1 MSRATAV
8 VLAALAVA
16 CAGPPPDPV
25 GLRDVPY
32 VPDRRDYA
40 AFRAGHPGIL
50 EPNYLPFMA
59 HRIRQS
65 WGGDDLLVL
74 CRWSEAD
81 MPLPV
86 HIESPVIP
94 EAIQDEFIPRPPH
107 VYVRAVESALAT
119 WEDHL
124 EGLVRFRLV
133 EDPEQARL
141 RIALV
146 GSRAPVADEE
156 VKVLGS
162 TRVGDACVPGGWD
175 PDAERIDVEFR
186 VSELH
191 IFLADEFGLLAVD
204 QVEWI
209 ALHEIGHA
217 LGMRGHSPIPG
228 DLMYEIVRD
237 RLTVAEG
244 LSTEDVNSFVSLYR
258 LPNGEVYGEARAEG
272 APPLAQPPAGPV
284 RLAMAPYVDA
294 RLGFALK
301 PPDGWLS
308 LDTGHGMVAVDGVTW
323 DYSASFQVIVAR
335 YPTIDDYLARFGDH
349 YLRRG
354 RLVHYQPM
362 VVNGL
367 SAVHGVVAR
376 HEGGTVEEITL
387 IESGDGRVFV
397 VIADCAIEHLHAY
410 SPWFDAALA
419 SLEVWDRR

>member
-1 MSRATAV
+1 VIRAIALVAV
-8 VLAALAVA
+8 AAVA
-16 CAGPPPDPV
+16 CAGPPEPAP
-25 GLRDVPY
+25 VPY
-32 VPDRRDYA
+32 APDRRDYA
-40 AFRAGHPGIL
+40 AFRAANPGIL

-65 WGGDDLLVL
+65 GRDDLLVL
-74 CRWSEAD
+74 CRWSEAE

-86 HIESPVIP
+86 HVATPVIP
-94 EAIQDEFIPRPPH
+94 DAIQDEFIPRPPDG
-107 VYVRAVESALAT
+107 YVRAVEAALAT
-119 WEDHL
+119 WEGHL
-124 EGLVRFRLV
+124 EGLVRFRRV
-133 EDPEQARL
+133 EDPARARL

-146 GSRAPVADEE
+146 GARAPVPEE
-156 VKVLGS
+156 DVKVLGS
-162 TRVGDACVPGGWD
+162 TRVGDACAAGGWD
-175 PDAERIDVEFR
+175 PDAERLEVAFS
-186 VSELH
+186 VSELQ
-191 IFLADEFGLLAVD
+191 IFLADEFGLLAEN

-258 LPNGEVYGEARAEG
+258 LPNGVVYGEARAADAPAS
-272 APPLAQPPAGPV
+272 APPPSGPV

-294 RLGFALK
+294 RLGFAVK

-308 LDTGHGMVAVDGVTW
+308 LDTGQGMVAVDGVTW

-349 YLRRG
+349 YLQRG
-354 RLVHYQPM
+354 RLVHYEPM

-367 SAVHGVVAR
+367 RAAHGVVAR
-376 HEGGTVEEITL
+376 HEGGSVEEITL
-387 IESGDGRVFV
+387 IETGDGRVLV

-419 SLEVWDRR
+419 SLEVWDPR